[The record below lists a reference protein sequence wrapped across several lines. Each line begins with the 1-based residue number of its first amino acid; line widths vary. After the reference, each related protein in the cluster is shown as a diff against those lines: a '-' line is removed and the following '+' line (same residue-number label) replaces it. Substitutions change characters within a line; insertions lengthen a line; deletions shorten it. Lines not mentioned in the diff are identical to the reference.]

1 MIEVK
6 ATFGLHAKGVKPKT
20 ASNPNSAAASASGRQ
35 AASAT
40 TAPKATLERLLESHL
55 DMKAQ
60 RPRLQAL
67 INGSFPRIQFTMP
80 LRWRQCK
87 DVQLQLLRA
96 SGVCTQAHRA
106 PYQPPMGSERDVSS
120 FTSARKSA
128 AQQRGRPRVE
138 GNNEYTCSFYL
149 KIFLL
154 LFLATRFAA
163 GNLHDVV
170 DSVRDSANK

>member
-1 MIEVK
+1 MQRRHRR
-6 ATFGLHAKGVKPKT
+6 LP
-20 ASNPNSAAASASGRQ
+20 
-35 AASAT
+35 
-40 TAPKATLERLLESHL
+40 LERLLESHL

-67 INGSFPRIQFTMP
+67 INGSFSRIQFTKP

-87 DVQLQLLRA
+87 DVQLQLPRA
-96 SGVCTQAHRA
+96 SGVFTQANRA
-106 PYQPPMGSERDVSS
+106 PYQSPMGSERDVSS

-128 AQQRGRPRVE
+128 AQPRGRPRVE